1 MDTHRSYCL
10 ASRMND
16 FAESASGKSRIDRT
30 DFHYVHYVMPA
41 NDNLRTK
48 DRLSARCAALLGR
61 LITLHRLKWPT

>member
-1 MDTHRSYCL
+1 
-10 ASRMND
+10 
-16 FAESASGKSRIDRT
+16 
-30 DFHYVHYVMPA
+30 MPA